1 MLGLFGIL
9 NMGTRA
15 MGAQRA
21 GVEVAGQN
29 LANVNNAAYARQRV
43 TISTSLTITGAL
55 GPQGTGAD
63 AVGIL
68 QMRSAL
74 LDQQIQAEA
83 SLRGGLESRQLAL
96 QYAQS
101 ALGVQIDRLAS
112 GSEGATAAQGV
123 GGANSLADS
132 LSDLFNA
139 FQSLSTNP
147 TSMAERQTLLM
158 KASSLASQF
167 NQFDARVENLRQSL
181 NSSIDS
187 DVAAANQ
194 LLREIAELN
203 ERIGQI
209 ESAGTGAANDLR
221 DTRQERLEALAKY
234 VNLDLSSGANGAVDI
249 AVGGVTMVSG
259 NDLTDTIESY
269 DGGGGQVFVRAVTAG
284 TPLTLTS
291 GSIQGTV
298 DARDGAI
305 TDLQTSVNT
314 LATLLISEVNAVHV
328 TGFSLTD
335 TTGENFFGGTD
346 ASDIVVNALLL
357 NDPSLVQAAGVA
369 GAPGDNQTALAL
381 AKVAQQKL
389 PALNGQT
396 LSQGYGQTV
405 AAFGQALASVNTDLS
420 DQQTV
425 ENMLLRQRDSIGG
438 VSLDEEMADLTR
450 FQKAF
455 AASARLITTV
465 DEMLETVV
473 NLKR

>member
-9 NMGTRA
+9 NVGTRA
-15 MGAQRA
+15 MQAQRA

-29 LANVNNAAYARQRV
+29 LANVNNPAYARQRV
-43 TISTSLTITGAL
+43 AISTSLTISSAM

-63 AVGIL
+63 AVAIV
-68 QMRSAL
+68 QMRSAI
-74 LDQQIQAEA
+74 LDNQIQAEA
-83 SLRGGLESRQLAL
+83 SLRGGLESRQIAL
-96 QYAQS
+96 QYAQA

-112 GSEGATAAQGV
+112 GAEGATAAQGV

-132 LSDLFNA
+132 MSDLFNA

-167 NQFDARVENLRQSL
+167 NQFDQRVDNLQQSL
-181 NSSIDS
+181 NLSIAA
-187 DVAAANQ
+187 DVTSANQ
-194 LLREIAELN
+194 LLTEVAELN
-203 ERIGQI
+203 DQIGRM
-209 ESAGTGAANDLR
+209 ESAGNGTANDLR
-221 DTRQERLEALAKY
+221 DARQERLETLAKY
-234 VNLDLSSGANGAVDI
+234 VNLDLATGTNGAIDVSI
-249 AVGGVTMVSG
+249 GGVAVVTG
-259 NDLTDTIESY
+259 NQVMDTITSY
-269 DGGGGQVFVRAVTAG
+269 DAGGGKILVSTVTSG
-284 TPLTLTS
+284 TPLALTS
-291 GSIQGTV
+291 GSIQGTI

-305 TDLQTSVNT
+305 ASLKTSVNL
-314 LATLLISEVNAVHV
+314 LASLLISELSPIHAA
-328 TGFSLTD
+328 GYGLAG
-335 TTGENFFGGTD
+335 TTGALFFTGTD
-346 ASDIVVNALLL
+346 AGDIGVNAALL

-369 GAPGDNQTALAL
+369 GTPGDNQTALAL
-381 AKVAQQKL
+381 AQLAQKKL
-389 PALNGQT
+389 VQLNGQT
-396 LSQGYGQTV
+396 LSQGYSQAV
-405 AAFGQALASVNTDLS
+405 AAFGQELSAVNIDLS

-425 ENMLLRQRDSIGG
+425 EDMLLRQRDSIGG